1 MRDSTPDG
9 RERPDRFDV
18 LRYPNGTHRS
28 VPAGDDERV
37 VAAHEAYSRKRQL
50 IASIAAGI
58 LPLIVGFGAWIWI
71 LDTLV
76 LPLAAGSLVGVIAAI
91 VRYRVWNHDV
101 VVPALAASD
110 ASPRLVRDYVDDF
123 DPEDVE
129 DPFR

>member
-9 RERPDRFDV
+9 RGRPDRFDV
-18 LRYPNGTHRS
+18 LRYPNGTHRP
-28 VPAGDDERV
+28 VPAGDGERI
-37 VAAHEAYSRKRQL
+37 VAAHELYSRKRRL
-50 IASIAAGI
+50 IASLVAGF
-58 LPLIVGFGAWIWI
+58 LPLVVGFAAWIWV

-76 LPLAAGSLVGVIAAI
+76 LPLVVGSLVGVVAGV

-101 VVPALAASD
+101 VVPELAAAD